1 MVREKSYYSPA
12 DVALML
18 SVSKTSALQ
27 IFHQFEKQGKLMKF
41 GPKTL
46 RIGAK
51 EFHKWVE
58 CQKADSKS

>member
-1 MVREKSYYSPA
+1 MANEKSYYSPA

-18 SVSKTSALQ
+18 SISRTSALQ

-46 RIGAK
+46 RIEAK
-51 EFHKWVE
+51 EFHKWIE
-58 CQKADSKS
+58 HQKADSKS